1 VRRIGSRFVTQEV
14 SMAVEQ
20 ARIHIIPKPWGR
32 TDLRPWHVYQDPL
45 AAVGEA
51 WFERADPSAPL
62 PTLLLKLIFTDGP
75 PSNPLHPDAA
85 LARSIVAVLD
95 KYEAWYVLSATPD
108 ARVAVGLTQELTRTQ
123 MRACIRDGTIAE
135 RVQWQA
141 VRAGDCTFAP
151 PGSIHAIGSGLV
163 IVEIQQRA
171 DATLPLLDHG
181 RGQELPVDLAVAA
194 TRTNQCARHA
204 SPRKLTAARTLLVAS
219 PRFVLERMTLA
230 PGVVRELDAAA
241 ETWLFIL
248 AGAGQVDSIEVE
260 AGNAVFVEGEPARIE
275 VGATRL
281 HCLVAYARSVPAPYL
296 LRRPNGMRVPD
307 SARSPSR
314 TSLQAASAPVSRAV
328 PAEEAP

>member
-1 VRRIGSRFVTQEV
+1 
-14 SMAVEQ
+14 
-20 ARIHIIPKPWGR
+20 
-32 TDLRPWHVYQDPL
+32 
-45 AAVGEA
+45 
-51 WFERADPSAPL
+51 
-62 PTLLLKLIFTDGP
+62 
-75 PSNPLHPDAA
+75 
-85 LARSIVAVLD
+85 
-95 KYEAWYVLSATPD
+95 
-108 ARVAVGLTQELTRTQ
+108 
-123 MRACIRDGTIAE
+123 
-135 RVQWQA
+135 
-141 VRAGDCTFAP
+141 
-151 PGSIHAIGSGLV
+151 
-163 IVEIQQRA
+163 
-171 DATLPLLDHG
+171 
-181 RGQELPVDLAVAA
+181 
-194 TRTNQCARHA
+194 
-204 SPRKLTAARTLLVAS
+204 LLVAS

-248 AGAGQVDSIEVE
+248 AGAGQVDSIEVA